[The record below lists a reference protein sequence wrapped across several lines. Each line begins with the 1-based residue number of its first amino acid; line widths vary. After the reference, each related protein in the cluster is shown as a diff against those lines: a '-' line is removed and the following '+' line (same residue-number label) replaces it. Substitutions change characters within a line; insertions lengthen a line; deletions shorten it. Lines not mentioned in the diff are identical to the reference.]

1 MFQSNPGTEIFIKPL
16 DFVMLPLDAQYSLH
30 PFGESEHAGLKS
42 LHNHTCLW
50 VEVESSR
57 GCQGAAG
64 EEVGSVSYPGLVA
77 GRNVCGEGGGGETRC
92 LAFDCPNLKVG
103 QSYSELVFWGK
114 KDEETEDSH
123 FPNFRRV

>member
-1 MFQSNPGTEIFIKPL
+1 MFQCNPGTEIFIKPL

-64 EEVGSVSYPGLVA
+64 EEVGSVSYPVLVA
-77 GRNVCGEGGGGETRC
+77 GAMCVVR
-92 LAFDCPNLKVG
+92 VG
-103 QSYSELVFWGK
+103 VGRHAVGLLTAQI
-114 KDEETEDSH
+114 
-123 FPNFRRV
+123 